1 MTTYVLD
8 PNRAEQIGMRP
19 GFDDKDALEYYLFRG
34 RGEWVGQIA
43 QFEPF
48 GDVGTK
54 IALGNRN
61 LPATKVSVS
70 RLLARGGVQ
79 RHARHHSH
87 QPADDAEL
95 RHS

>member
-8 PNRAEQIGMRP
+8 LNRAEQIGMRL
-19 GFDDKDALEYYLFRG
+19 GFDDTDTLEYYLFTG

-54 IALGNRN
+54 IALGNRQRRRRRR
-61 LPATKVSVS
+61 AHVRST
-70 RLLARGGVQ
+70 AR
-79 RHARHHSH
+79 
-87 QPADDAEL
+87 
-95 RHS
+95 

>member
-8 PNRAEQIGMRP
+8 VNRVEQIGVRL
-19 GFDDKDALEYYLFRG
+19 GFDETDTLEYYLFHG

-61 LPATKVSVS
+61 LPPRKA
-70 RLLARGGVQ
+70 
-79 RHARHHSH
+79 
-87 QPADDAEL
+87 PAPSTG
-95 RHS
+95 R